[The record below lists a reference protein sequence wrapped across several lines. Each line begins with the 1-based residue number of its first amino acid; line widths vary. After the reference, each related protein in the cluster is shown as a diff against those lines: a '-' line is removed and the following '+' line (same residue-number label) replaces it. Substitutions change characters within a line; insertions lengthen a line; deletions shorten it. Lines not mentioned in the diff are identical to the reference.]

1 MIDTSYF
8 LESFL
13 QKYRFSMVKNYIIGD
28 VLDFGGNEG
37 ELGKFV
43 SGEYTVVN
51 YDHKPMEN
59 KMFDSI
65 ISLAVVEHI
74 EVKEVFRI
82 FRKFKKHL
90 KPNGHIYLTTP
101 TPESKPVLELLAS
114 IGFLEKEN
122 IDEHKHYWNSKDIY
136 FLAKKTGFKIKEYS
150 KFQYGFNQAA
160 LMVNNK

>member
-1 MIDTSYF
+1 MIDTSYI
-8 LESFL
+8 LENFL
-13 QKYRFSMVKNYIIGD
+13 QKYRFSMVKNYITGD

-37 ELGKFV
+37 ELCEFV

-51 YDHKPMEN
+51 YDHRPMKN

-74 EVKEVFRI
+74 EVKEVFEI
-82 FRKFKKHL
+82 FKKFKKHL

-101 TPESKPVLELLAS
+101 TPKSKPVLELLAS

-122 IDEHKHYWNSKDIY
+122 IDEHKHYWNSKDLY
-136 FLAKKTGFKIKEYS
+136 LLAKKTGFKIKEYS
-150 KFQYGFNQAA
+150 TFQYGFNQAA
-160 LMVNNK
+160 LMVVNR